1 MEISWGNFK
10 PRSTNRVPKL
20 SLEKGEQAR
29 ISVLQEAPRV
39 AFVHNFEKI
48 LTNERGLPI
57 EVTRTRADGSEYV
70 QNKTEYAGKFRCLGD
85 PDVMQSSGADPAN
98 CPACKGHVEN
108 PNAIRAASPRY
119 LMQVLKYN
127 TKPGTF
133 APVKPFGATLIVWDT
148 TERRFEELVEIYNE
162 HGDLRQ
168 KDLLLGPCED
178 KNYQKFNVQP
188 GGDKAQWLGNKEYV
202 AELLADNPI
211 EDLEGVAGKKP
222 SEEEMRIKV
231 SEIVRAFNHAH
242 NISATSSSY
251 ESLLNSEVDEKPAPK
266 KKVAVEDVAETPIN
280 YVAEASDADE
290 ETFSEDDDSVDD
302 TASLEDRL
310 KSLGG

>member
-39 AFVHNFEKI
+39 AYVHNFEKI

-70 QNKTEYAGKFRCLGD
+70 QNKTEYSGKFRCLGD

-108 PNAIRAASPRY
+108 PNAIRAATPRY

-133 APVKPFGATLIVWDT
+133 APVKPFGATLVVWDT

-178 KNYQKFNVQP
+178 KGYQKFNVQP
-188 GGDKAQWLGNKEYV
+188 GGDKAQWLANKEYV

-251 ESLLNSEVDEKPAPK
+251 ESLLNSDAEKPVSKKAPVK
-266 KKVAVEDVAETPIN
+266 DVTETP
-280 YVAEASDADE
+280 VKDAAEDSDDEE

-302 TASLEDRL
+302 TASLDDLL

>member
-20 SLEKGEQAR
+20 SLEKDEQAR

-39 AFVHNFEKI
+39 AYVHNFEKI
-48 LTNERGLPI
+48 VTNERGLPI
-57 EVTRTRADGSEYV
+57 EVKGTYRDGTEYV
-70 QNKTEYAGKFRCLGD
+70 RNKTEYAGKFRCLGD

-108 PNAIRAASPRY
+108 PNAIRAAGPRY

-133 APVKPFGATLIVWDT
+133 APVKPFGATLVVWDT

-178 KNYQKFNVQP
+178 KGYQKFNVQP
-188 GGDKAQWLGNKEYV
+188 GGDKAQWLANKEYV

-251 ESLLNSEVDEKPAPK
+251 ESLLNSDTEKPAPQK
-266 KKVAVEDVAETPIN
+266 NATSVKDVAVE
-280 YVAEASDADE
+280 YVVEEASDAEE
-290 ETFSEDDDSVDD
+290 ETFSDDDDSVDD
-302 TASLEDRL
+302 TASLDDLL